1 MTFRYSQPAAAA
13 PDCFELSD
21 RWTNA
26 GPDTNMDNRLKPG
39 RASCGI
45 LDNKLCWIH
54 GFNVS
59 IAPFN
64 TKIGSLVNIGWYN
77 CSVLY

>member
-26 GPDTNMDNRLKPG
+26 RPDTNMDDRLQPG
-39 RASCGI
+39 MACGI
-45 LDNKLCWIH
+45 LNNRLSWIL
-54 GFNVS
+54 GFSVF
-59 IAPFN
+59 ITPFN
-64 TKIGSLVNIGWYN
+64 TKVVSLVNIGWYN